1 MALGKSCGFFFKFHL
16 EALPIETAN
25 KFKPIKAKNLGQV
38 FNLRIG
44 YLWSLNF
51 LIIRQLIKGQH
62 VTLRVQASLKRTHDD
77 DILPDIDVGVDDG
90 GVDDGP
96 FANVDVVADLKR
108 KEGNTE
114 RSL

>member
-1 MALGKSCGFFFKFHL
+1 M
-16 EALPIETAN
+16 
-25 KFKPIKAKNLGQV
+25 
-38 FNLRIG
+38 
-44 YLWSLNF
+44 
-51 LIIRQLIKGQH
+51 
-62 VTLRVQASLKRTHDD
+62 QASLKRTHDD
-77 DILPDIDVGVDDG
+77 DILPDIDVGVNNG